1 MESDSDIR
9 TSDSTK
15 YSRKKNWN
23 NLGQQDAHYCEYNV
37 ENMQKIDSLTL
48 GEAIR
53 QQNKVMM

>member
-1 MESDSDIR
+1 MTLQSILE
-9 TSDSTK
+9 
-15 YSRKKNWN
+15 KKNWN